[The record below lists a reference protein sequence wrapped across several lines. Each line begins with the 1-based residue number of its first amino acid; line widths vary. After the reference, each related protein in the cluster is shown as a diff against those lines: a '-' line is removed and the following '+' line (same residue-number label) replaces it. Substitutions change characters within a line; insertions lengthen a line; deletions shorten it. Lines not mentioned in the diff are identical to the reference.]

1 MDKFSLVPLHRLR
14 ELLWLQVRLCRP
26 LDAEG
31 VSSWL
36 LRDMLLL
43 KAHGLQG
50 AVSTSR
56 IVVMGVRQPINHAQR
71 AAVMQWVMSQPEV
84 ADVLVGTGALPCRY
98 GRDGEVR
105 HG

>member
-14 ELLWLQVRLCRP
+14 ELLWLQVRLSQS

-56 IVVMGVRQPINHAQR
+56 IVVMGVRQPITHAQR

-84 ADVLVGTGALPCRY
+84 ADVLVGTGALPCCC
-98 GRDGEVR
+98 GLAGEVR

>member
-1 MDKFSLVPLHRLR
+1 MDKFSLVPLHLLP
-14 ELLWLQVRLCRP
+14 ELLWLQVRLCES
-26 LDAEG
+26 LDAED

-36 LRDMLLL
+36 LRLRMLL

-50 AVSTSR
+50 AISTSR
-56 IVVMGVRQPINHAQR
+56 IVVMGVRQPISHAQR

-84 ADVLVGTGALPCRY
+84 ADGLVGTGALPCRY

>member
-1 MDKFSLVPLHRLR
+1 MDKFSLIPLHRLP
-14 ELLWLQVRLCRP
+14 ELLWLQVRLCES
-26 LDAEG
+26 LDAED

-36 LRDMLLL
+36 LRLRMLL

-50 AVSTSR
+50 AISTSR
-56 IVVMGVRQPINHAQR
+56 IVVMGVRQPITHAQR
-71 AAVMQWVMSQPEV
+71 AAVMQWVLSQPEV